1 MSTAMPTRRVKRS
14 ERRRC
19 AKACDNCKRR
29 KERCDG
35 CHPCGR
41 CRSRHVSDDCT
52 FTSSPRLSSINPII
66 SRPGT
71 LPEGHDIP
79 AQDNLS
85 GLGWTASHEEPSA
98 ATHSSSSPLLHG
110 FNGLDITHIP
120 QVSRLIQDG
129 HGKVMFIGDSAN
141 LAFLQIIRRLVRESL
156 GPCQFA
162 EDPLGHLLI
171 ETTPLNQ
178 SDWILEMV
186 SRPPA
191 RPEPADAQYLITWY
205 LRATNCLL
213 NLYDERE
220 LYQVWSRWI
229 QAIDDG
235 REPKAVSA
243 ILFLIFAIGA
253 QACPD
258 DRDDDAERYFNYGR
272 FLTISGIMEE
282 PGLSTVRANILITM
296 YLLAA
301 SRRNAAFMYLGT
313 AVRAAYALGIHRR
326 DINALFDLADY
337 TARERLWKA
346 LRILDL
352 FMSASLGRPP
362 STHETR
368 DTSAKANYSACN
380 DLCAIFEEILTDVY
394 SKRMVSTDILE
405 RITEH
410 HRQWTNKFL
419 TGLAVDDIQPTQFIE
434 VDGGKAIP
442 NIGLFHLKEAYYWT
456 IMLLAR
462 PFLIENV
469 SKHLSKVAADDPLEA
484 ENGVADSSSDL
495 VVTRAC
501 VDSAIRTVD
510 LLRML
515 QTSEEVPK
523 RLPVV
528 VNSLFMAALVIGL
541 AQLGDMSRLF
551 PLEKSLSCARALLAV
566 FGRHD
571 AVASRNL
578 AIVDNLQTA
587 CSLYLEK
594 MESRRMERQSILVGG
609 LFGVVH
615 GDTTTDCPVA
625 VEREEAHEE
634 QQDCTRLPGLD
645 HAPFINPVGLPSCS
659 NGNSLSSSD
668 SGTEPMI
675 GLSTDL
681 QGMDDLILPMYPRT
695 LMFETFDKDIPLF
708 PTVDA
713 RHPAWDLGQENE
725 GELLI

>member
-1 MSTAMPTRRVKRS
+1 MPTRKVKRS

-41 CRSRHVSDDCT
+41 CRTRHVSDDCN
-52 FTSSPRLSSINPII
+52 FASSLRLSSINPIVN
-66 SRPGT
+66 RPVA
-71 LPEGHDIP
+71 LPEDHGIP
-79 AQDNLS
+79 DQGNLS
-85 GLGWTASHEEPSA
+85 SL
-98 ATHSSSSPLLHG
+98 SSPLSHG
-110 FNGLDITHIP
+110 FNGLNITHIP
-120 QVSRLIQDG
+120 QVSRLVQDD

-156 GPCQFA
+156 WPCQFA
-162 EDPLGHLLI
+162 EDPLSHLLI
-171 ETTPLNQ
+171 ETTPPSQ

-191 RPEPADAQYLITWY
+191 RPEPADARYLITWY
-205 LRATNCLL
+205 LCATNCLL
-213 NLYDERE
+213 NIYDERE
-220 LYQVWSRWI
+220 LFQVWSRWI
-229 QAIDDG
+229 QAKDNG
-235 REPKAVSA
+235 REQKAVSA
-243 ILFLIFAIGA
+243 ILFLIFVIGA

-258 DRDDDAERYFNYGR
+258 NRDDDAERYFNYGR
-272 FLTISGIMEE
+272 FLTISGMMEE
-282 PGLSTVRANILITM
+282 PGLSTVQANILITM

-326 DINALFDLADY
+326 DINALFDLADH
-337 TARERLWKA
+337 TARERLWKS
-346 LRILDL
+346 LRVLDL

-368 DTSAKANYSACN
+368 DTSAKADYSASN
-380 DLCAIFEEILTDVY
+380 DLCAIFEEVLTDVY

-410 HRQWTNKFL
+410 HRQWTNTFL
-419 TGLAVDDIQPTQFIE
+419 TGLEVDDIQPTQFVE
-434 VDGGKAIP
+434 VDGGNTVP

-469 SKHLSKVAADDPLEA
+469 SRHLSKVAAGDPLET
-484 ENGVADSSSDL
+484 ENGGADTSSDL

-501 VDSAIRTVD
+501 VNSAIRTVD
-510 LLRML
+510 LLRVL
-515 QTSEEVPK
+515 QTSKQVPK
-523 RLPVV
+523 RLPFV
-528 VNSLFMAALVIGL
+528 VNSLFHAALVIGL

-551 PLEKSLSCARALLAV
+551 PLEKSLSCARALLAI

-571 AVASRNL
+571 AVVSRNL
-578 AIVDNLQTA
+578 AIVDNLQAA
-587 CSLYLEK
+587 CSLYLEE

-615 GDTTTDCPVA
+615 VDTTTDIPIT
-625 VEREEAHEE
+625 VESGEAQEE
-634 QQDCTRLPGLD
+634 QQDCAKLSRLD
-645 HAPFINPVGLPSCS
+645 HAPFIDSVGLPSCS
-659 NGNSLSSSD
+659 NGNSISSIS

-681 QGMDDLILPMYPRT
+681 QGMDDLILPMSPRT
-695 LMFETFDKDIPLF
+695 LMFETFDKDISLF
-708 PTVDA
+708 STVDA
-713 RHPAWDLGQENE
+713 RHHAWDLGQENE

>member
-1 MSTAMPTRRVKRS
+1 MPTRKVKRS

-19 AKACDNCKRR
+19 AKASDNCKRR
-29 KERCDG
+29 KEPCDG

-41 CRSRHVSDDCT
+41 CRSPSTR
-52 FTSSPRLSSINPII
+52 SSTGRGLFPKTTAFPIRTI
-66 SRPGT
+66 CLRPA
-71 LPEGHDIP
+71 E
-79 AQDNLS
+79 A
-85 GLGWTASHEEPSA
+85 
-98 ATHSSSSPLLHG
+98 HSSSSPLSYG
-110 FNGLDITHIP
+110 FNGLNITHIP
-120 QVSRLIQDG
+120 QVSRLIQDD

-156 GPCQFA
+156 WPCQFA
-162 EDPLGHLLI
+162 EDPLSHLLI
-171 ETTPLNQ
+171 KTTPPNQ
-178 SDWILEMV
+178 
-186 SRPPA
+186 PK
-191 RPEPADAQYLITWY
+191 PADARYLITWY
-205 LRATNCLL
+205 LCATNCLL
-213 NLYDERE
+213 NIYDERE

-229 QAIDDG
+229 QAIDDR

-258 DRDDDAERYFNYGR
+258 NRDDDAEQYFNYGR
-272 FLTISGIMEE
+272 FLTISGIIEE
-282 PGLSTVRANILITM
+282 PGLSTIQANILITI

-313 AVRAAYALGIHRR
+313 VVRATYALGIHRR
-326 DINALFDLADY
+326 DINALFDLADHM
-337 TARERLWKA
+337 ARERLWKS
-346 LRILDL
+346 LRVLDL

-368 DTSAKANYSACN
+368 DTSAEANYSASN
-380 DLCAIFEEILTDVY
+380 DLCAIFEEVLTDVY
-394 SKRMVSTDILE
+394 SKRITST
-405 RITEH
+405 
-410 HRQWTNKFL
+410 FL
-419 TGLAVDDIQPTQFIE
+419 TGLAVDDIQPTQFVE
-434 VDGGKAIP
+434 VDGGKTVP

-469 SKHLSKVAADDPLEA
+469 SRHQSKVPAGDPLEA
-484 ENGVADSSSDL
+484 ENGVADTSSDL

-510 LLRML
+510 LLRVL

-523 RLPVV
+523 RLPFV
-528 VNSLFMAALVIGL
+528 VNSLFHAALVIGL

-551 PLEKSLSCARALLAV
+551 PLEKSLSSARALLAI

-609 LFGVVH
+609 IFGVGGSPRGAAAELYQAIRARPYALH
-615 GDTTTDCPVA
+615 KLSRVA
-625 VEREEAHEE
+625 
-634 QQDCTRLPGLD
+634 
-645 HAPFINPVGLPSCS
+645 
-659 NGNSLSSSD
+659 
-668 SGTEPMI
+668 
-675 GLSTDL
+675 
-681 QGMDDLILPMYPRT
+681 
-695 LMFETFDKDIPLF
+695 
-708 PTVDA
+708 
-713 RHPAWDLGQENE
+713 
-725 GELLI
+725 

>member
-1 MSTAMPTRRVKRS
+1 MPTRKVKRS

-41 CRSRHVSDDCT
+41 CR
-52 FTSSPRLSSINPII
+52 TSTRSSADRGLFPKSTTSPLRTICL
-66 SRPGT
+66 R
-71 LPEGHDIP
+71 
-79 AQDNLS
+79 
-85 GLGWTASHEEPSA
+85 SA
-98 ATHSSSSPLLHG
+98 AAHSSSSPLLHG

-171 ETTPLNQ
+171 ETTPPNQ
-178 SDWILEMV
+178 
-186 SRPPA
+186 
-191 RPEPADAQYLITWY
+191 PEPADAQYLITWY

-337 TARERLWKA
+337 TAREKLWKA

-380 DLCAIFEEILTDVY
+380 DLCAIFEDILTDVY

-434 VDGGKAIP
+434 VDGGRTIP

-469 SKHLSKVAADDPLEA
+469 SRHLSKVAADDPLEA
-484 ENGVADSSSDL
+484 ENGVAESSSDL

-510 LLRML
+510 LLRVL

-551 PLEKSLSCARALLAV
+551 PLEKSLSCARALLAI

-609 LFGVVH
+609 LFGVGGGPRGAAGLYQATQTGPCTLH
-615 GDTTTDCPVA
+615 KPGKVA
-625 VEREEAHEE
+625 
-634 QQDCTRLPGLD
+634 
-645 HAPFINPVGLPSCS
+645 
-659 NGNSLSSSD
+659 
-668 SGTEPMI
+668 
-675 GLSTDL
+675 
-681 QGMDDLILPMYPRT
+681 
-695 LMFETFDKDIPLF
+695 
-708 PTVDA
+708 
-713 RHPAWDLGQENE
+713 
-725 GELLI
+725 